1 LRSNR
6 FPRRNAF
13 HADEL
18 MEQAWSV
25 AMASLQEIA
34 KPLARAINIYRRVA
48 RRELDDDACR
58 DLARHIKG
66 LADQGIADSNTL
78 TVHGLSYLNR
88 RETQRR
94 KPKRR

>member
-1 LRSNR
+1 
-6 FPRRNAF
+6 
-13 HADEL
+13 